1 MTIITERPLRVEE
14 LIELCAAPGHGAQA
28 VFVGVVRDN
37 HEGRKVDGVTYDCF
51 VPLAERTLAEI
62 AEEARG
68 KFGAKIAAAHRI
80 GRLAVGEAS
89 VAIAAGTPHRAEA
102 FDACRYVIERIKER
116 LPVWKQEHY
125 VDGTAN
131 WLDGCALHR

>member
-14 LIELCAAPGHGAQA
+14 LLELCAASGHGAQA
-28 VFVGVVRDN
+28 LFVGVVRDN
-37 HEGRKVDGVTYDCF
+37 HEGRRVEGVTYDCF
-51 VPLAERTLAEI
+51 APLAEKMLAAI
-62 AEEARG
+62 ADEAHA

-89 VAIAAGTPHRAEA
+89 VVIAAGTPHRAEA
-102 FDACRYVIERIKER
+102 FDACRFVIEQIKAR

-125 VDGTAN
+125 VDGSAQ
-131 WLDGCALHR
+131 WLDGCKLHP